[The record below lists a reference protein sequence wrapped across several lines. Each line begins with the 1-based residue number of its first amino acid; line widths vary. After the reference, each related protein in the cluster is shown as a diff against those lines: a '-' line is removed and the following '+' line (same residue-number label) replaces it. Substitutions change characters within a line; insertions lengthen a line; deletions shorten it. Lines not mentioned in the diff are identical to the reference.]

1 MKTSFYTFI
10 IALLLMPFSLFA
22 QTDHLKFKGVP
33 IDGTLNQF
41 VTKMQNAGFTK
52 LGQDGKAVILEG
64 DFAGYKDCY
73 IVVSTL
79 DNKDL
84 VKKIGVKFNNH
95 DNWRS
100 LENNYQNLKKMLTK
114 KYGAPFDVVEEFQ
127 SRYVNDDNDKYHEVI
142 MNRCNFRTEWK
153 TELGS
158 IILTIA
164 FQRGIGSS
172 VILGYIDK
180 ANDAVIEQTALDDL

>member
-10 IALLLMPFSLFA
+10 IALFLMPFSLFA